1 MVQLATEINVLSEH
15 ISESRTIPSE
25 SWGDEDNY
33 LIRINNSKE
42 DPENAFVADSPLYEC
57 KSPLV
62 GNKEDMMY
70 KLAITILAHHANLV
84 YEKLGNDAH
93 IDFLNEVNIDV
104 SEVSGQL
111 ELAHAVSLK
120 KST

>member
-42 DPENAFVADSPLYEC
+42 DPENAFVAVRYRDY
-57 KSPLV
+57 
-62 GNKEDMMY
+62 
-70 KLAITILAHHANLV
+70 
-84 YEKLGNDAH
+84 
-93 IDFLNEVNIDV
+93 
-104 SEVSGQL
+104 
-111 ELAHAVSLK
+111 
-120 KST
+120 